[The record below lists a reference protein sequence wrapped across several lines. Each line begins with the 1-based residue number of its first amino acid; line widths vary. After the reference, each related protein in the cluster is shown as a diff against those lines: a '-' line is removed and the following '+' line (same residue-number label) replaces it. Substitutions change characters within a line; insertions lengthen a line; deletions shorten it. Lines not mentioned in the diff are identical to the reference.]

1 MLIDCATCVARHV
14 ACRDCIVT
22 VLLAQP
28 APASAPDPH
37 PVPAD
42 RFIDL
47 ESPIDLDQDER
58 DALGTLARAGL
69 VPPLRLVRALPDLHG
84 NIRDTA

>member
-28 APASAPDPH
+28 APAADPSQFDN
-37 PVPAD
+37 P
-42 RFIDL
+42 L
-47 ESPIDLDQDER
+47 ELDQDER

-69 VPPLRLVRALPDLHG
+69 VAPLRLVRALPDSRA